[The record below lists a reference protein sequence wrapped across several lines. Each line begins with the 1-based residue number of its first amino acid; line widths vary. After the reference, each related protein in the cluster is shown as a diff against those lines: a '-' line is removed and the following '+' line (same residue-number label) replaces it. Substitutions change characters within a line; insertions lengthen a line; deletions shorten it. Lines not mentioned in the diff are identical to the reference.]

1 MKKTSTTNILAKIF
15 KKTPEKKV
23 KKKTKPKVA
32 KKSTPPKAKVV
43 KKNIPVKKTKTKKVT
58 ATKIKKNLKTVSKKA
73 APEKVEIKTD
83 NLRISKSNE
92 VKPEIKKVKK
102 QETEKREYKVK
113 DYVVYPKHGVGQITE
128 FKKINIGG
136 IDVETYV
143 LKFEK
148 DKANGMVPVNKQ
160 SHLRPLATINQVNKC
175 ISILKSKPKIK
186 RSMWSRRAQEYEAKI
201 SSGKIYE
208 LAEVVRDL
216 NKGDDLMVDQSYSER
231 QLFEKAYERILSEF
245 QIVMGVSLEDTQ
257 KKLDKA
263 LKRNLEGQPKTI
275 AAPTKIKDPAADP
288 DADSVQITDTENLTS
303 GDQLQA
309 VERVLKRTRGIASYE
324 IISEKKLIG
333 LLEPWLGTGNVT
345 ADLPIPVMIDVILNP
360 EKRFNEKGLRIE
372 LSAVAPGAKLDTHG
386 RWRQNLERGLQT
398 MRILAGLIL
407 MLVTIATATVIIF
420 ATRAGLGTN
429 KETVEVLHLI
439 GAHDKFISRQF
450 ERQFLTLSL
459 LSCIIGYGAAA
470 GIFHMLFILMTDMED
485 MQFYLLLL
493 GVPFLSILMTWLII
507 RNFVIRTLAKAL

>member
-23 KKKTKPKVA
+23 KKKTKLKVV
-32 KKSTPPKAKVV
+32 KKSTAPKAKVV
-43 KKNIPVKKTKTKKVT
+43 KKTKATKV
-58 ATKIKKNLKTVSKKA
+58 AITKIKKNLKTVSKKA
-73 APEKVEIKTD
+73 APAKVDVKTD

-92 VKPEIKKVKK
+92 VKPEIIKIKK
-102 QETEKREYKVK
+102 QDTEKREYKVK

-263 LKRNLEGQPKTI
+263 LKRNLEGQAKAI
-275 AAPTKIKDPAADP
+275 AAPTKIKETTAEP
-288 DADSVQITDTENLTS
+288 DTDSEPIIDTE
-303 GDQLQA
+303 D
-309 VERVLKRTRGIASYE
+309 
-324 IISEKKLIG
+324 
-333 LLEPWLGTGNVT
+333 
-345 ADLPIPVMIDVILNP
+345 
-360 EKRFNEKGLRIE
+360 
-372 LSAVAPGAKLDTHG
+372 
-386 RWRQNLERGLQT
+386 
-398 MRILAGLIL
+398 
-407 MLVTIATATVIIF
+407 
-420 ATRAGLGTN
+420 
-429 KETVEVLHLI
+429 
-439 GAHDKFISRQF
+439 
-450 ERQFLTLSL
+450 
-459 LSCIIGYGAAA
+459 
-470 GIFHMLFILMTDMED
+470 
-485 MQFYLLLL
+485 
-493 GVPFLSILMTWLII
+493 
-507 RNFVIRTLAKAL
+507 

>member
-15 KKTPEKKV
+15 KK
-23 KKKTKPKVA
+23 KTVA
-32 KKSTPPKAKVV
+32 KVTKKPKAKAKAKVT
-43 KKNIPVKKTKTKKVT
+43 KKIVPIKKTTV
-58 ATKIKKNLKTVSKKA
+58 KIKKSLKAITAK
-73 APEKVEIKTD
+73 PLLQKVEVKTN

-92 VKPEIKKVKK
+92 VKPEIIKVKK
-102 QETEKREYKVK
+102 QETEKKEYKVK

-175 ISILKSKPKIK
+175 ITILKSKPKIK

-263 LKRNLEGQPKTI
+263 LKRNLVVQAKAVVT
-275 AAPTKIKDPAADP
+275 PTKIEEP
-288 DADSVQITDTENLTS
+288 DASETEPTTDTE
-303 GDQLQA
+303 D
-309 VERVLKRTRGIASYE
+309 
-324 IISEKKLIG
+324 
-333 LLEPWLGTGNVT
+333 
-345 ADLPIPVMIDVILNP
+345 
-360 EKRFNEKGLRIE
+360 
-372 LSAVAPGAKLDTHG
+372 
-386 RWRQNLERGLQT
+386 
-398 MRILAGLIL
+398 
-407 MLVTIATATVIIF
+407 
-420 ATRAGLGTN
+420 
-429 KETVEVLHLI
+429 
-439 GAHDKFISRQF
+439 
-450 ERQFLTLSL
+450 
-459 LSCIIGYGAAA
+459 
-470 GIFHMLFILMTDMED
+470 
-485 MQFYLLLL
+485 
-493 GVPFLSILMTWLII
+493 
-507 RNFVIRTLAKAL
+507 

>member
-1 MKKTSTTNILAKIF
+1 MSKISLKNILKKTF
-15 KKTPEKKV
+15 KKDSPKK
-23 KKKTKPKVA
+23 
-32 KKSTPPKAKVV
+32 
-43 KKNIPVKKTKTKKVT
+43 KTKKVT
-58 ATKIKKNLKTVSKKA
+58 KKVAKKVAKAKKVLTKKTANKITKKKVISKTKKVESKKVA
-73 APEKVEIKTD
+73 NNVTQTAEVKTD

-102 QETEKREYKVK
+102 QETEKKEYKVK

-143 LKFEK
+143 IKFEK

-245 QIVMGVSLEDTQ
+245 QIVLGVSLEDTQ

-263 LKRNLEGQPKTI
+263 LKRNLGGTPQPAPVAPKTTTEL
-275 AAPTKIKDPAADP
+275 PTEEPIGDTDDTDP
-288 DADSVQITDTENLTS
+288 
-303 GDQLQA
+303 
-309 VERVLKRTRGIASYE
+309 
-324 IISEKKLIG
+324 
-333 LLEPWLGTGNVT
+333 
-345 ADLPIPVMIDVILNP
+345 ID
-360 EKRFNEKGLRIE
+360 E
-372 LSAVAPGAKLDTHG
+372 
-386 RWRQNLERGLQT
+386 
-398 MRILAGLIL
+398 
-407 MLVTIATATVIIF
+407 
-420 ATRAGLGTN
+420 
-429 KETVEVLHLI
+429 
-439 GAHDKFISRQF
+439 
-450 ERQFLTLSL
+450 
-459 LSCIIGYGAAA
+459 
-470 GIFHMLFILMTDMED
+470 
-485 MQFYLLLL
+485 
-493 GVPFLSILMTWLII
+493 
-507 RNFVIRTLAKAL
+507 